1 MREIHA
7 GMAAKGSHAV
17 AEYQV
22 ESRQLLDPI
31 GILDLEHYRQSVTFT
46 ILRTLADEP
55 GSLTARA
62 DAQAVLTSLK
72 EHLPLHIADEE
83 EDLFPA
89 LARHCA
95 GEDEFERMR
104 AQLSKEHV
112 TDDALAKLL
121 EADLRILADGGS
133 LDSHT
138 GFAAKARALAELQER
153 HLNWENNTLLPL
165 AEKRLDAEEL
175 VKIGRNMAARR
186 GMEYPEGE

>member
-62 DAQAVLTSLK
+62 DAQAV
-72 EHLPLHIADEE
+72 
-83 EDLFPA
+83 
-89 LARHCA
+89 
-95 GEDEFERMR
+95 
-104 AQLSKEHV
+104 
-112 TDDALAKLL
+112 
-121 EADLRILADGGS
+121 
-133 LDSHT
+133 
-138 GFAAKARALAELQER
+138 
-153 HLNWENNTLLPL
+153 
-165 AEKRLDAEEL
+165 
-175 VKIGRNMAARR
+175 
-186 GMEYPEGE
+186 